1 MGRIAYDEKK
11 EPEELV
17 PGDYF
22 DFIGGTGFG
31 GCVSRP
37 YRRGKW
43 LIWIY
48 VYISFMLGTVR
59 MNLDNAI
66 DGLLTLADALFTQ
79 SDPGTV
85 RTPDENLDTVPR
97 AARTFL

>member
-31 GCVSRP
+31 GYVSRP
-37 YRRGKW
+37 YRRVKW
-43 LIWIY
+43 LIW
-48 VYISFMLGTVR
+48 VYRSLLGTLR

-79 SDPGTV
+79 SEPGTV
-85 RTPDENLDTVPR
+85 RTPDENLDPVPR